1 MADFKL
7 PDFKLRRAR
16 DSDGPELI
24 ELIERVWDEYPGCV
38 MDVDG
43 EVPEL
48 RRIASAHA
56 EWGGDFRVAEHFRG
70 AGRQGR
76 IVGCVGWRPAEPG
89 RGLELHKLY
98 VAAGARRSGLGSTL
112 CSLVERAARGLDF
125 VQLWS
130 DTRFEDAH
138 RLYERRGYRRGPEL
152 RELHDLSGSVE
163 HYYRLSLAP
172 PAAGPVIRSAR

>member
-1 MADFKL
+1 MADFE
-7 PDFKLRRAR
+7 PPAVGFRRAR
-16 DSDGPELI
+16 DADGPQLI

-56 EWGGDFRVAEHFRG
+56 EWGGDFQVAE
-70 AGRQGR
+70 ALGR
-76 IVGCVGWRPAEPG
+76 IVGCVGWLPAEQG
-89 RGLELHKLY
+89 RGLELRKLY
-98 VAAGARRSGLGSTL
+98 VAASARRSGLGSAL
-112 CSLVERAARGLDF
+112 CHVVERAANGLDF

-138 RLYERRGYRRGPEL
+138 RLYERRGYRRGREL
-152 RELHDLSGSVE
+152 RELHDLSASVE
-163 HYYRLSLAP
+163 YSYRLSLP
-172 PAAGPVIRSAR
+172 RAAPVIRSAQ

>member
-70 AGRQGR
+70 AGRQGSCR
-76 IVGCVGWRPAEPG
+76 DVPTCAPLVLAR
-89 RGLELHKLY
+89 
-98 VAAGARRSGLGSTL
+98 VAGHPRRARERLRHRSN
-112 CSLVERAARGLDF
+112 
-125 VQLWS
+125 
-130 DTRFEDAH
+130 
-138 RLYERRGYRRGPEL
+138 RR
-152 RELHDLSGSVE
+152 
-163 HYYRLSLAP
+163 
-172 PAAGPVIRSAR
+172 

>member
-1 MADFKL
+1 MADPDIEL
-7 PDFKLRRAR
+7 PGFELRRAR
-16 DSDGPELI
+16 DADGPQLI

-43 EVPEL
+43 EAPEL

-56 EWGGDFRVAEHFRG
+56 EQGGEFHVAERRPG
-70 AGRQGR
+70 AGGARGER
-76 IVGCVGWRPAEPG
+76 RVVGCVGWLPAPPGRGAG
-89 RGLELHKLY
+89 RGLELRKLY
-98 VAAGARRSGLGSTL
+98 VAADARRSGLGSTL

-125 VQLWS
+125 VELWS

-138 RLYERRGYRRGPEL
+138 RLYERRGYCRGPEV

-163 HYYRLSLAP
+163 YYFRLSL
-172 PAAGPVIRSAR
+172 